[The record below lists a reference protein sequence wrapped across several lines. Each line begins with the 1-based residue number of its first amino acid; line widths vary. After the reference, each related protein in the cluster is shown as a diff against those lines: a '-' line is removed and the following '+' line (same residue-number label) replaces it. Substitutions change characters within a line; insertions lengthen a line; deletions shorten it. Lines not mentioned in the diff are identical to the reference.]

1 MRRIIVACLKI
12 AISAALLY
20 FALRTTDF
28 AALTKRLNAGSL
40 AWLALAGFV
49 IMLQIAL
56 AAIRW
61 NLLADLCGA
70 PLSVATA
77 FRFNMIGT
85 FFNQTL
91 PSSIGGD
98 AVRLWLVGR
107 RAGWRAA
114 TYSIFI
120 DRAIG
125 LIALAL
131 LILVCLPWSMAL
143 IGDSHARLALV
154 TLDAVALGAGAVFLL
169 SGALPAPWLDR
180 WPPTHHIRRCAVIAA
195 QVLIDPRRGIA
206 IVILSMAIHM
216 LNAVTAWCAAS
227 AIAAPVNFFQLF
239 LLLPPVALI
248 TLLPVSIAGWGLR
261 ETAMGAAF
269 ASAGLAASEG
279 INVSLVYGAIGFLM
293 GGLGGLVWILSAEKA
308 EKGEKQIDVP
318 ALLDSKL

>member
-1 MRRIIVACLKI
+1 MRRIILAGLKI
-12 AISAALLY
+12 AVSAALLY

-28 AALTKRLNAGSL
+28 GALTQRLNAPSF
-40 AWLALAGFV
+40 AWVGLGGLV
-49 IMLQIAL
+49 IVFQIFL

-61 NLLADLCGA
+61 HLLSDLCNA
-70 PLSVATA
+70 PLAVPTA
-77 FRFNMIGT
+77 FRFNMIGM

-98 AVRLWLVGR
+98 AVRLWLTGR

-131 LILVCLPWSMAL
+131 LILVCLPWSIAL
-143 IGDSHARLALV
+143 IADPKARLALV
-154 TLDAVALGAGAVFLL
+154 MLDVVALAGGAGFLL
-169 SGALPAPWLDR
+169 CAALPARWLDR
-180 WPPTHHIRRCAVIAA
+180 WPPTHHVGRCAVIAVGA
-195 QVLIDPRRGIA
+195 LIDPRRGFA
-206 IVILSMAIHM
+206 IVGLSMVIHT
-216 LNAVTAWCAAS
+216 LNAVTAWAAAR
-227 AIAAPVNFFQLF
+227 AIAAPVDFFQVF

-248 TLLPVSIAGWGLR
+248 TLVPISIAGWGLR

-279 INVSLVYGAIGFLM
+279 VNVSLVYGAVGFLV
-293 GGLGGLVWILSAEKA
+293 GGLGGLLWVVSAEKA
-308 EKGEKQIDVP
+308 EQGVKPIDVP
-318 ALLDSKL
+318 AGLD